1 MPGLNNAENTIN
13 LDNDYVYFSRML
25 KNRKH

>member
-1 MPGLNNAENTIN
+1 MPGLNNDDNTIN
-13 LDNDYVYFSRML
+13 LDKDYLYFSRML